1 MTARET
7 QQKAA
12 EYLSKYRI
20 ANAEVCDIE
29 NRITRARAEMMS
41 VRGISYEGGDMPKSP
56 NHTGDLSDY
65 VARIELLIC
74 QWQSAQRRQI
84 AAMLEI
90 SRAINAVEP
99 YESRRVLM
107 LHFIDGKPYERI
119 AETMHAS
126 ANSVYRWR
134 RKGLMQIKIPS
145 TQMC

>member
-20 ANAEVCDIE
+20 AKAEVGDIQ
-29 NRITRARAEMMS
+29 NRIAQAKSEMMS

-56 NHTGDLSDY
+56 NRTGDLSDY